1 MKTEV
6 KRKQQWDHQKKMN
19 SILKKK
25 KDEQQTLMIDIAGY
39 HVNRMSLNKF

>member
-1 MKTEV
+1 MGSS
-6 KRKQQWDHQKKMN
+6 KKDEQH
-19 SILKKK
+19 SQKK

>member
-1 MKTEV
+1 MGSS
-6 KRKQQWDHQKKMN
+6 KKDEQH
-19 SILKKK
+19 SQKKK